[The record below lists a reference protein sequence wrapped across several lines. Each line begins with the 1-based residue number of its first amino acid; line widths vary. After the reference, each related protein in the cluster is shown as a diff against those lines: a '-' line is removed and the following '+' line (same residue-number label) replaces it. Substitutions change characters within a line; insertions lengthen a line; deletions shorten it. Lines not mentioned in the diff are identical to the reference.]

1 MDRASRLAG
10 SLGLL
15 LTLGCEDPAL
25 RTERCTGALSRMVAW
40 RDDVERQ
47 RFHRIKE
54 YRREELARLEALRVQ
69 QVVEILEGERSCA
82 SVWRIQLFQEPTN
95 PALRL
100 QEEAILRL
108 LGEAPHDYGAKAI
121 GWAGVSTTGRPPV
134 GE

>member
-1 MDRASRLAG
+1 M
-10 SLGLL
+10 
-15 LTLGCEDPAL
+15 GCEEPAV
-25 RTERCTGALSRMVAW
+25 RTERCTGALTRMVAW

-54 YRREELARLEALRVQ
+54 YGRADLARLEALRVQ
-69 QVVEILEGERSCA
+69 QVVEILEGESSSCA
-82 SVWRIQLFQEPTN
+82 SVWRVQLFQEPTN

-108 LGEAPHDYGAKAI
+108 LGEAPHDYGAKAV
-121 GWAGVSTTGRPPV
+121 GWAGVTTTGRPPV